1 MNPYR
6 IPAYGYDCCY
16 PIPTPEGEKA
26 LEAVRELEIIFEHF
40 GIEHETITA
49 FADAL
54 LRAGLAT
61 VCYDEKSIS
70 KSKRI

>member
-1 MNPYR
+1 LLL
-6 IPAYGYDCCY
+6 
-16 PIPTPEGEKA
+16 A

-40 GIEHETITA
+40 GIEHETITT

-61 VCYDEKSIS
+61 VCYDEKSIF
-70 KSKRI
+70 KSK